1 VTDMDIKNA
10 LTFGVHFAV
19 WAAVLIGG
27 YMSLDTIAAVSQRL
41 ETFTIAALA
50 IYGMA
55 TPLIMAVGLV
65 FWHRARRDAAANQVR
80 W

>member
-1 VTDMDIKNA
+1 MPTKDI
-10 LTFGVHFAV
+10 TFIACNLAI

-41 ETFTIAALA
+41 ESFVIACLA
-50 IYGMA
+50 IYGVA
-55 TPLIMAVGLV
+55 VPFVAAVGLV
-65 FWHRARRDAAANQVR
+65 FWRRARLEAAANQVR